1 MKNKQMLLLIGAV
14 SIALGLFV
22 GLAWRVRATDFLTS
36 LRDQQAA
43 GLLANDQSRLLQD
56 FTLTNQDDRPMNL
69 SDLRGKPAL
78 LIFAFTNCPDVCP
91 LGLSDF
97 RRVKR
102 ELSDAG
108 SVVNFVMI
116 SVDGERDTPER
127 LKSYLG
133 QFDPQF
139 IGLTGPPGSVEPIA
153 ALFGARFE
161 SLKSASNPNNYSVSH
176 TSFTYLVDGYG
187 RLRKTY
193 AFQSAPAGIAA
204 DIRTLL
210 DEPPPQ
216 DQSAITVSYNP
227 KPIYMSAPAPLPD
240 FALVDQRGR
249 AFTTRDLP
257 GQATLM
263 YFGATECLDTQD
275 CANVLNQL
283 RTVQSTLGPDKYRVR
298 FLMIS
303 VDSER
308 DTPERLSGFIERE
321 APGFIALTG
330 DPRDIATLSVRNGVH
345 VETRPGQGGAIT
357 RRIAHPAYSMLLDEQ
372 GRWVLSFPTKLS
384 ADEIVNEMRKVLRW
398 PLN

>member
-1 MKNKQMLLLIGAV
+1 
-14 SIALGLFV
+14 
-22 GLAWRVRATDFLTS
+22 
-36 LRDQQAA
+36 
-43 GLLANDQSRLLQD
+43 
-56 FTLTNQDDRPMNL
+56 
-69 SDLRGKPAL
+69 
-78 LIFAFTNCPDVCP
+78 
-91 LGLSDF
+91 
-97 RRVKR
+97 
-102 ELSDAG
+102 
-108 SVVNFVMI
+108 
-116 SVDGERDTPER
+116 
-127 LKSYLG
+127 
-133 QFDPQF
+133 
-139 IGLTGPPGSVEPIA
+139 
-153 ALFGARFE
+153 
-161 SLKSASNPNNYSVSH
+161 
-176 TSFTYLVDGYG
+176 
-187 RLRKTY
+187 
-193 AFQSAPAGIAA
+193 
-204 DIRTLL
+204 L